1 MEVADATPMLHAVTS
16 NYRSSMLTM
25 LAGLATWLA
34 ADTALAAPCTVTEG
48 DDDINLPGSLR
59 YCIDQV
65 NDGLTDLVI
74 IQAAHWYAPETPL
87 VVEKSAR
94 ISGYGRIVMPGDEF
108 VGDSLFV
115 IGTQCPGPA
124 CEGLASVEIEG
135 LEIAAVG
142 VQNVRGVELRANHEL
157 LLEDVQL
164 FDFSKPNLGGGC
176 VSAGQQSSLT
186 ISGSAFEGCSAGDG
200 GAVFSEATLAVISGS
215 TFTSNVAT
223 SNGGAVSIG
232 VGNYFSRT
240 LQVEASTFTGN
251 VGHWGGAIKASA
263 SYIEVDVIDSEF
275 FANKATMY
283 GGAAYGKG
291 SFEGCRFEGNYAAYS
306 GGALHL
312 IEDATVR
319 DTTLWGNTSMMGGGI
334 AFDPAG
340 GYLLQL
346 EHSTVALNTI
356 AGDLAYGA
364 GVVVLGGDAAI
375 RNSTFSENLADDG
388 KGPTYG
394 GGLAVLDGKV
404 VVEHATFAGNVATLG
419 GGIYLDAGGDLTL
432 RSSIMAYSI
441 GQDCEILGG
450 LATTSS
456 LDSDG
461 TCSADYPNVDPQLD
475 GFGDNG
481 GPTWTWLPGGA
492 EVLDATECLA
502 TEDQRHEPRDGKLC
516 DIGAVEV

>member
-1 MEVADATPMLHAVTS
+1 MLHAVGI
-16 NYRSSMLTM
+16 YRSSILTT
-25 LAGLATWLA
+25 LASLASWLA
-34 ADTALAAPCTVTEG
+34 AEGSAAAASPCLVTQAA
-48 DDDINLPGSLR
+48 DDINLPGSLR

-65 NDGLTDLVI
+65 NQGLTDLVI
-74 IQAAHWYAPETPL
+74 IQAAHWYAPQTPL

-124 CEGLASVEIEG
+124 CNGLVSVEIEG

-142 VQNVRGVELRANHEL
+142 VENVRGVELRAHHEL

-176 VSAGQQSSLT
+176 VRAGQQSSLA

-200 GAVFSEATLAVISGS
+200 AAVFSEASLTTISGS
-215 TFTSNVAT
+215 TFTNNVA
-223 SNGGAVSIG
+223 SFNGGAVAIG
-232 VGNYFSRT
+232 TGNFFSRS

-251 VGHWGGAIKASA
+251 VAHWGGAIKASA
-263 SYIEVDVIDSEF
+263 PYITVDVLDTELF
-275 FANKATMY
+275 DNKATMY
-283 GGAAYGKG
+283 GGAVYGKG
-291 SFEGCRFEGNYAAYS
+291 TFEGCRFQGNYSTSS

-312 IEDATVR
+312 IEDSTVL
-319 DTTLWGNTSMMGGGI
+319 DSTLWGNTSMMGGGI

-340 GYLLQL
+340 GHLLRL

-364 GVVVLGGDAAI
+364 GVLVLGGDATI
-375 RNSTFSENLADDG
+375 RNSTFSENLGDDG
-388 KGPTYG
+388 GSPAYG

-404 VVEHATFAGNVATLG
+404 VVEHATFAGNLATLG

-432 RSSIMAYSI
+432 RSSIVAYSI
-441 GQDCEILGG
+441 GSDCEILGG
-450 LATTSS
+450 LGTTSA

-461 TCSADYPNVDPQLD
+461 TCSVDHSNVDPQLHD
-475 GFGDNG
+475 FGDNG
-481 GPTWTWLPGGA
+481 GPTWTWLPGSS
-492 EVLDATECLA
+492 EVLDGTQCLA

-516 DIGAVEV
+516 DIGAVEI